1 MHAPCCAHVHTKPH
15 PYAHLAHIMHMW
27 GHGDGV
33 DEGWGFLWNIIII
46 IYLFKYFIMSP

>member
-33 DEGWGFLWNIIII
+33 DEG
-46 IYLFKYFIMSP
+46 